1 MRISDWSSDVCSS
14 DLATWVQRA
23 TYRAD
28 DGAALGPTQE
38 NDGVAAVRT
47 NRIQR
52 SSASLTGDLSRGG
65 ERRTQGAPRNG
76 SSQPSPSS
84 SSGDDCCAAL
94 ACLLPRA
101 KPLVITSG
109 ILNRSEEHTSKL
121 QSLM

>member
-1 MRISDWSSDVCSS
+1 MGR
-14 DLATWVQRA
+14 
-23 TYRAD
+23 
-28 DGAALGPTQE
+28 TQE

-76 SSQPSPSS
+76 PSQPSPSS

-101 KPLVITSG
+101 KPLVIKSGTFNGFSPPIQLLFSSFYSG
-109 ILNRSEEHTSKL
+109 IESHWG
-121 QSLM
+121 